1 MKKKKQIVIFV
12 IAILVVVLLSIF
24 GLAQIKKEETQNEN
38 TVENNIQ
45 QGNIV
50 ENIEKPEENN
60 IQQGNTEETSQV
72 PQEQES
78 TELFGAYYSSA
89 EEIMKNMTLEEKVG
103 QMFLV
108 RYPRT
113 NSAITQIKE
122 QNPGGYVLFAVN
134 FDNQTPQSIKQELEN
149 NQENSKIPMF
159 FAVDEEGGKVVRVS
173 SHSAFRTSSFPS
185 PQALYK
191 EGGLEKIVQDAKEKS
206 QLLKSIG
213 LNMNLAPVADV
224 STSSSD
230 FIYARSFGKGAEET
244 ATYIAKV
251 IETMKE
257 EKIVSSMKH
266 FPGYGNNKDTHTGIA
281 IDQRPYETFISSD
294 FLPFEAG
301 IKIGAPTI
309 MVSHNVVESMDK
321 NYPASLSKDV
331 HQILREDLNFSGIM
345 ITDDLA
351 MDAVKQYAQNK
362 KAAVQ
367 AVKAGNDMLISSNF
381 EEEKQ
386 QVLDAIATGEIS
398 EETINIA
405 VRRILACKLAYG
417 II

>member
-1 MKKKKQIVIFV
+1 MLKTKQIIIFV
-12 IAILVVVLLSIF
+12 IAILMVIIVSIF
-24 GLAQIKKEETQNEN
+24 IVVQKSKGKVENQDKIENDIEELDIEETVN
-38 TVENNIQ
+38 
-45 QGNIV
+45 
-50 ENIEKPEENN
+50 K
-60 IQQGNTEETSQV
+60 
-72 PQEQES
+72 
-78 TELFGAYYSSA
+78 ELFEDYYSSA
-89 EEIMKNMTLEEKVG
+89 EEIMSKMTLEEKVG

-113 NSAITQIKE
+113 NSAIKQIKE

-134 FDNQTPQSIKQELEN
+134 FDNETIQSIKKELEN

-173 SHSAFRTSSFPS
+173 SHSVFRKESFKSS
-185 PQALYK
+185 QALYE
-191 EGGLEKIVQDAKEKS
+191 EGGLEKIVEDSKEKS

-244 ATYIAKV
+244 SAYIEKV
-251 IETMKE
+251 IQAMNE
-257 EKIVSSMKH
+257 EKILSSMKH

-281 IDQRPYETFISSD
+281 IDKRPYETFTTSD

-301 IKIGAPTI
+301 INVGAPTI
-309 MVSHNVVESMDK
+309 MVSHNIVESMDK

-331 HQILREDLNFSGIM
+331 HQILREELNFSGLI

-351 MDAVKQYAQNK
+351 MDAVKQYAENK

-367 AVKAGNDMLISSNF
+367 AVNAGNDMLISSNF
-381 EEEKQ
+381 EEEKK
-386 QVLDAIATGEIS
+386 QVLDAIEKGEIE

-417 II
+417 IL

>member
-1 MKKKKQIVIFV
+1 MKNKKQIVIFV
-12 IAILVVVLLSIF
+12 IAILVVVMLSIF
-24 GLAQIKKEETQNEN
+24 GLAQIQKKEKTQNEN

-45 QGNIV
+45 QA
-50 ENIEKPEENN
+50 
-60 IQQGNTEETSQV
+60 NTEETSQIL
-72 PQEQES
+72 QEPES

-149 NQENSKIPMF
+149 NQENSRIPMF

-173 SHSAFRTSSFPS
+173 SHSAFRTSSFQS

-191 EGGLEKIVQDAKEKS
+191 EGGLERIVQDAKEKS
-206 QLLKSIG
+206 QLLKSVG

-244 ATYIAKV
+244 ATYISKV

-281 IDQRPYETFISSD
+281 IDQRPYETFTTSD

-309 MVSHNVVESMDK
+309 MVSHNVVESMDN
-321 NYPASLSKDV
+321 NYPASLSKEV
-331 HQILREDLNFSGIM
+331 HQILREDLNFSGII

-351 MDAVKQYAQNK
+351 MDAVKQYVENK
-362 KAAVQ
+362 RAAVQ

-381 EEEKQ
+381 EEEKK

-398 EETINIA
+398 EETINKA

>member
-1 MKKKKQIVIFV
+1 MKNKKQIAIFV
-12 IAILVVVLLSIF
+12 IEILIVVLLSIF
-24 GLAQIKKEETQNEN
+24 GLTQIKKEEIQNKN
-38 TVENNIQ
+38 IIENNVQ
-45 QGNIV
+45 Q
-50 ENIEKPEENN
+50 ENI
-60 IQQGNTEETSQV
+60 EETSQIL
-72 PQEQES
+72 QEPES
-78 TELFGAYYSSA
+78 TELFGAYYSLA

-134 FDNQTPQSIKQELEN
+134 FDNQTPPSIKQELEN
-149 NQENSKIPMF
+149 NQENSKISMF

-173 SHSAFRTSSFPS
+173 SHSAFRTSSFLS

-191 EGGLEKIVQDAKEKS
+191 EGGLERIVQDAKEKS

-244 ATYIAKV
+244 TTYITKV

-281 IDQRPYETFISSD
+281 IDQRPYETFMSSD

-321 NYPASLSKDV
+321 NYPASLSKEV
-331 HQILREDLNFSGIM
+331 HQILREDLNFSGII

-398 EETINIA
+398 EETINTA

>member
-1 MKKKKQIVIFV
+1 MKNKKQIIIFV
-12 IAILVVVLLSIF
+12 TAVLVTVLFSIF
-24 GLAQIKKEETQNEN
+24 YLAQIKKEETQNKNTIDNNIQQEN
-38 TVENNIQ
+38 IVENNIQ
-45 QGNIV
+45 QA
-50 ENIEKPEENN
+50 
-60 IQQGNTEETSQV
+60 NTEETSQIQ
-72 PQEQES
+72 QELEN
-78 TELFGAYYSSA
+78 TELFGAYYSLA

-134 FDNQTPQSIKQELEN
+134 FDNQTPQSIKQELEK

-173 SHSAFRTSSFPS
+173 SHSAFRTSSFLS
-185 PQALYK
+185 PQDLYK
-191 EGGLEKIVQDAKEKS
+191 EGGLERIAQDAKEKS

-224 STSSSD
+224 STSSSN

-244 ATYIAKV
+244 ATYVTKV

-281 IDQRPYETFISSD
+281 IDQRPYETFTTSD

-321 NYPASLSKDV
+321 NYPASLSKEV
-331 HQILREDLNFSGIM
+331 HKILREDLNFSGLI

-351 MDAVKQYAQNK
+351 MDAVKQYVENK

-386 QVLDAIATGEIS
+386 QVLNAIATGEIS
-398 EETINIA
+398 EETINTA

-417 II
+417 IIL

>member
-12 IAILVVVLLSIF
+12 IAVLVIVLFSIF
-24 GLAQIKKEETQNEN
+24 GLVQIKKEETQNK
-38 TVENNIQ
+38 NI
-45 QGNIV
+45 
-50 ENIEKPEENN
+50 EENN
-60 IQQGNTEETSQV
+60 IQQENTEETSQIL
-72 PQEQES
+72 QEPENA
-78 TELFGAYYSSA
+78 ELFEAYYSSA

-134 FDNQTPQSIKQELEN
+134 FDHQTPQSIKQELEN

-173 SHSAFRTSSFPS
+173 SHSAFRTSSFLS

-266 FPGYGNNKDTHTGIA
+266 FPGYGNNKDTHTDIA
-281 IDQRPYETFISSD
+281 IDQRPYETFIISD

-321 NYPASLSKDV
+321 NYPASLSKEV

-351 MDAVKQYAQNK
+351 MDAVKQYAENK

-386 QVLDAIATGEIS
+386 QVLEAIATGEIS

-417 II
+417 IIF